1 MILAGDIGG
10 TNTRLARG
18 APDATGRLRLEDAA
32 SYASREHAGLEEI
45 VLSFRREHPGPIAAA
60 SFGVAGPV
68 RDGVVRTTNLPW
80 VIEASR
86 VAALLGLPAVG
97 LLNDLEANAW
107 GLPALGPEDLL
118 ILAPGSPGAGGNSAI
133 IAAGTGLGEAGL
145 FWDGRRHHPFAT
157 EGGHADFAPRDETED
172 GLLRWLRA
180 RFGRV
185 SWERVVSG
193 PGLVNIYT
201 YLREAGRHPGDAGLE
216 EAMRSGDPAAA
227 ISRAATGGQSPLAS
241 AALDLFVSA
250 YGAEAGN
257 LALVS
262 MATGGLYVGGGIA
275 PRIAAHL
282 ANGRFMARFTDKGR
296 MRPLME
302 SIPVQV
308 VLNDRTALLGAA
320 RHAAERAGA

>member
-10 TNTRLARG
+10 TNTRLAHA
-18 APDATGRLRLEDAA
+18 APDAAGRLRLMDAA
-32 SYASREHAGLEEI
+32 AYPSRDHAGLEAI
-45 VLSFRREHPGPIAAA
+45 VLQYRREHPGPIEAA

-68 RDGVVRTTNLPW
+68 REGVVRTTNLPW
-80 VIEASR
+80 IIESGR
-86 VAALLGLPAVG
+86 VASLLGLPAVG

-107 GLPALGPEDLL
+107 GLAELGPEDLL
-118 ILAPGSPGAGGNSAI
+118 ILGPGAPGASGNSAI

-145 FWDGRRHHPFAT
+145 FWDGRRHQPFAT

-172 GLLRWLRA
+172 GLLLWLRE

-201 YLREAGRHPGDAGLE
+201 YLREQGRHPDDAELP
-216 EAMRSGDPAAA
+216 EAMRRGDPAAA
-227 ISRAATGGQSPLAS
+227 ISRAATGGQSPLAA

-257 LALVS
+257 LALVT

-275 PRIAAHL
+275 PRIAKQL
-282 ANGRFMARFTDKGR
+282 AGGRFMERFTDKGR

-302 SIPVQV
+302 SIPVRV
-308 VLNDRTALLGAA
+308 VLNDQTALLGAA
-320 RHAAERAGA
+320 RHAAAGTRA